1 MRSKGKN
8 EGNLYNITKGGSCTS
23 NACGRGFIHP
33 LLCWKYFFVFIG
45 VGLFFFFFSCFFS
58 KKSCRFPRSRKSLGA
73 CQTKRKQ
80 ACLLSMDL
88 RRPLRTSSDEVHDRR
103 MNKNAGLYQ
112 LLLWCRSNGSSRSIT
127 AAITRKKGSNHL
139 CGSIL
144 RIL

>member
-33 LLCWKYFFVFIG
+33 LLCWKYFFFFIG

-127 AAITRKKGSNHL
+127 AALTRKKGSNHL

-144 RIL
+144 RIF

>member
-1 MRSKGKN
+1 MLVE
-8 EGNLYNITKGGSCTS
+8 EGSSTPSSVGSTS
-23 NACGRGFIHP
+23 SSSSESACSSSSSHASSP
-33 LLCWKYFFVFIG
+33 
-45 VGLFFFFFSCFFS
+45 

-127 AAITRKKGSNHL
+127 AALTRKKGSNHL

-144 RIL
+144 RIF

>member
-1 MRSKGKN
+1 MLVE
-8 EGNLYNITKGGSCTS
+8 EGSSTPSSVGSTS
-23 NACGRGFIHP
+23 SSSSESACSSSSSHA
-33 LLCWKYFFVFIG
+33 
-45 VGLFFFFFSCFFS
+45 SS

-112 LLLWCRSNGSSRSIT
+112 LLLWCRSKGSRSIT

-139 CGSIL
+139 CVFCGSIL
-144 RIL
+144 RIFLRSLRFSVKSILSN

>member
-1 MRSKGKN
+1 MLVE
-8 EGNLYNITKGGSCTS
+8 EGSSTPSSVGSTS
-23 NACGRGFIHP
+23 SSSSESACSSSSSHASSP
-33 LLCWKYFFVFIG
+33 
-45 VGLFFFFFSCFFS
+45 

-144 RIL
+144 RIF

>member
-1 MRSKGKN
+1 MLVE
-8 EGNLYNITKGGSCTS
+8 EGSSTPSSVGSTS
-23 NACGRGFIHP
+23 SSSSESACSSSSSHASSP
-33 LLCWKYFFVFIG
+33 
-45 VGLFFFFFSCFFS
+45 

-127 AAITRKKGSNHL
+127 ATITRKKGSNHL

-144 RIL
+144 RIF

>member
-1 MRSKGKN
+1 MLVE
-8 EGNLYNITKGGSCTS
+8 EGSSTPSSVGSTS
-23 NACGRGFIHP
+23 SSSSESACSSSSSHA
-33 LLCWKYFFVFIG
+33 
-45 VGLFFFFFSCFFS
+45 SS

-112 LLLWCRSNGSSRSIT
+112 LLLWCRSNGSRSIT

-139 CGSIL
+139 CVDCGIL
-144 RIL
+144 AISLTL

>member
-1 MRSKGKN
+1 MLVE
-8 EGNLYNITKGGSCTS
+8 EGSSTPSSVGSTS
-23 NACGRGFIHP
+23 SSSSESACSSSSHA
-33 LLCWKYFFVFIG
+33 
-45 VGLFFFFFSCFFS
+45 SS

-112 LLLWCRSNGSSRSIT
+112 LLLWCRSKGSRSIT

-139 CGSIL
+139 CVHCGIL
-144 RIL
+144 AIFLTL